1 VPIPRES
8 QGPGVSGFPDFSLNF
23 SPKIFENSPTIAP
36 YYTYNVIMTENIDP
50 IPDDLSACQ
59 ELLRAVLV
67 RLRDLERQLD
77 EFVATTE
84 ELQRSYDCL
93 KEEYLALR
101 RLFFGPRRERLPE
114 APGQQ
119 HLFDTD
125 VAPALADQPA
135 DPAPAAE
142 LPPRKPKKGHGR
154 RPIPDHLPRT
164 EVLHDVPP
172 QARVCDCGRD
182 KTRIGEDVTEQLD
195 YQPGKLLVLKHIYP
209 KYACSCCKDGVTS
222 AEPVANPIER
232 CLAAPGLLAYVL
244 VNKFS
249 DHLPL
254 YRQQDVLARHGI
266 FLSRSTLCGW
276 MAQSARLLRPLVELM
291 RQRVV
296 QSDLI
301 NADETP
307 VRVLDLTR
315 DSTRT
320 SQFWAYISQGNHGYT
335 VYDYRDSRS
344 RDGPAEFLKD
354 FRGYLQTDAYSSYE
368 SVVLESAGRIIPV
381 GCWAH
386 ARRNFFDARL
396 NQPRETHYVLS
407 LIGQLYDIEDQIR
420 LLGPDQRRAV
430 RQVQSVP
437 VLDRLEAYLRQQK
450 DGALPKSQY
459 GQAIAY
465 VLNHRDQL
473 RRYTEDGRLEIDN
486 NVSERT
492 LRLCAIGRKNWL
504 FLGSDQGGETAAICF
519 TILANAKRYCIEP
532 FEYVRALLIGL
543 SSDQVEL
550 ESLLPDVWI
559 AAHPEHVLQYRRDEA
574 EAAASAR
581 RKRRALRRSKTAELS
596 STP

>member
-1 VPIPRES
+1 MPAPVELRA
-8 QGPGVSGFPDFSLNF
+8 
-23 SPKIFENSPTIAP
+23 ENSREFSNECSVLHV
-36 YYTYNVIMTENIDP
+36 YVIMTEHIDP

-59 ELLRAVLV
+59 ELLRAAFL

-84 ELQRSYDCL
+84 ELERSYTCL
-93 KEEYLALR
+93 KEEYLALK
-101 RLFFGPRRERLPE
+101 RLLFGPRRERLPE

-119 HLFDTD
+119 HLFDAD
-125 VAPALADQPA
+125 APPALPDESA
-135 DPAPAAE
+135 DPAPAEE
-142 LPPRKPKKGHGR
+142 LPPPKRKKGHGR
-154 RPIPDHLPRT
+154 REIPDHLPRT
-164 EVLHDVPP
+164 DVPHDVPP
-172 QARVCDCGRD
+172 EARVCDCGRE
-182 KTRIGEDVTEQLD
+182 KSRIGEDVTEQLE
-195 YQPGKLLVLKHIYP
+195 YEPGKLFVLRHIYP

-222 AEPVANPIER
+222 AEPAINPIER
-232 CLAAPGLLAYVL
+232 GLAAPGLLAYVL

-266 FLSRSTLCGW
+266 FLARSTLCGW
-276 MAQSARLLRPLVELM
+276 MAQCAVLLHPLVELM

-307 VRVLDLTR
+307 VRVLDPTR

-320 SQFWAYISQGNHGYT
+320 GQFWTYISTGDHGYT
-335 VYDYRDSRS
+335 VFDYRDSRS

-354 FRGYLQTDAYSSYE
+354 FRGYLQTDAYASYE

-396 NQPRETHYVLS
+396 NQPREVHYVLG
-407 LIGQLYDIEDQIR
+407 LVAQLYDIEDKIR

-430 RQVQSVP
+430 RQEQSVP
-437 VLDRLEAYLRQQK
+437 VLDRLEAYLREQK
-450 DGALPKSQY
+450 PGALPKSKY

-465 VLNHRDQL
+465 VLNHRDEL

-486 NVSERT
+486 NTSERT

-519 TILANAKRYCIEP
+519 SILANAKRYRIEP
-532 FEYVRALLIGL
+532 FAYVRALLIAL
-543 SSDQVEL
+543 SSPQVDL

-559 AAHPEHVLQYRRDEA
+559 AAHPEHFLQYRRDEA

-581 RKRRALRRSKTAELS
+581 RRRRALRRTKTAELS
-596 STP
+596 PSL